1 MGYAEGCGNVRSNG
15 KAGEMVWRG
24 ATSSSGQEFDYAVQ
38 GRLDPSDP
46 SDPSGRSRPT
56 ILVVD
61 RHLLMAESLAF
72 CLNLK
77 GFQVDVAVPSP
88 EGGLEGIL
96 PSTWD
101 VVILNIEL
109 ETQDDIS
116 RFVALLSS
124 HGPVVALT
132 ARTDR
137 LPQAWCVEAGA
148 AALAD
153 KEQPFGNLI
162 DIVHRIIGGESI
174 MGSRE
179 RETLLELGR
188 RHTNEVHR
196 RRAPFLDLTDREQ
209 VVLTHLL
216 DGQAVRTIARLSAV
230 SESTIRSQIR
240 SIFRKLGVNSQLRA
254 VSLARQVGWTADR
267 PGEDVRTGVESG

>member
-1 MGYAEGCGNVRSNG
+1 V
-15 KAGEMVWRG
+15 KAVARYKLKPSE
-24 ATSSSGQEFDYAVQ
+24 
-38 GRLDPSDP
+38 PSDP
-46 SDPSGRSRPT
+46 RRPT
-56 ILVVD
+56 ILVVE
-61 RHLLMAESLAF
+61 RHRMIAESLAS
-72 CLNLK
+72 CLNLE
-77 GFQVDVAVPSP
+77 GFQVDLAVLSP
-88 EGGLEGIL
+88 EGGLEAIL

-116 RFVALLSS
+116 RFVPLLSS
-124 HGPVVALT
+124 RGPVVALT
-132 ARTDR
+132 ARADR
-137 LPQAWCVEAGA
+137 LLQAWCIEAGA

-153 KEQPFGNLI
+153 KEQPFGSLI

-174 MGSRE
+174 IGSRE
-179 RETLLELGR
+179 REALLELGR
-188 RHTNEVHR
+188 RHTSEVHR

-216 DGQAVRTIARLSAV
+216 DGQPVRTIARLSAV

-267 PGEDVRTGVESG
+267 PGE